1 MRAAAWLA
9 AATLAV
15 SCAGGETGAATTVS
29 LPVRTTVG
37 AAATTTAATTTAATT
52 TTATTTT
59 TMAAPT
65 TTVPAVVHRAFP
77 VQDAGPAGF
86 ADTHHDYPAAD
97 VFHPGGCGTTLVAP
111 VDGVVLEANPVDHWS
126 AAVDDP
132 ATRGGIF
139 LSILGNDGVR
149 YYMAHFRALADGM
162 VAGAPVTAGQ
172 VVGEMGETGRAGAC
186 HLHFALS
193 PPCATGEW
201 WVRRGVIWPQ
211 PYLRDWQAGGQ
222 ASPVDEIAR
231 WVADHPGA
239 CDGPPPAV

>member
-1 MRAAAWLA
+1 MRRRAVLVAGALLA
-9 AATLAV
+9 A
-15 SCAGGETGAATTVS
+15 CADGGSGAATTAV
-29 LPVRTTVG
+29 PVASAGTTSG
-37 AAATTTAATTTAATT
+37 TTTTTTAATT
-52 TTATTTT
+52 TTPSTTTTTTTTTIATTTT
-59 TMAAPT
+59 
-65 TTVPAVVHRAFP
+65 VPVVHRAFP
-77 VQDAGPAGF
+77 IQDAGPAGF

-139 LSILGNDGVR
+139 LSILGDDGVR
-149 YYMAHFRALADGM
+149 YYMAHFGALAPGM
-162 VAGAPVTAGQ
+162 VAGTPVTAGE

-193 PPCATGEW
+193 PPCTTGEW

-211 PYLRDWQAGGQ
+211 TYLRDWQSGGE
-222 ASPVDEIAR
+222 ASPVDEIAQ
-231 WVADHPGA
+231 WAADHPDA
-239 CDGPPPAV
+239 CTGPPPAA